1 MFWIKIWIS
10 LFITTIRNFYGQS
23 LIRILQIHFDSVSRA
38 LFWVKNF
45 QVNIAHSQF
54 HKRENKMKFFTC
66 CSNKIETQTVEPQVL
81 PEQNHQPQATQ
92 TQKFEDANFT
102 PQSLNDVS
110 VFDDFSDPYFKFGH
124 FQFFILMWIKT
135 WERER
140 EGNYFIRKGLWWRP
154 WSGIEI
160 RSFIHICE
168 NLIFGLFLHSRAL
181 ISFLSR
187 FRFEFLRDLFQMKK
201 RI

>member
-81 PEQNHQPQATQ
+81 RDVQNNISLVIIFSLRG
-92 TQKFEDANFT
+92 KWDFEMR
-102 PQSLNDVS
+102 
-110 VFDDFSDPYFKFGH
+110 FS
-124 FQFFILMWIKT
+124 FQ
-135 WERER
+135 
-140 EGNYFIRKGLWWRP
+140 
-154 WSGIEI
+154 
-160 RSFIHICE
+160 
-168 NLIFGLFLHSRAL
+168 NLISEMRKKISFQNLTSMKWDEIL
-181 ISFLSR
+181 ISKFSL
-187 FRFEFLRDLFQMKK
+187 Q
-201 RI
+201 